1 MIGSRRPPRT
11 FIAHCAECTYRDRG
25 TIKRPHRTVLWEIDQ
40 QAEQCTYFANKKTWS
55 SGDECP
61 HWKDA
66 VKNASYED

>member
-11 FIAHCAECTYRDRG
+11 FIARCDECSYRDRG
-25 TIKRPHRTVLWEIDQ
+25 TMVRPTVRWENDK
-40 QAEQCTYFANKKTWS
+40 QAEYCTYFADKETWS

-66 VKNASYED
+66 VKNASYEN